1 MCVPVFK
8 NIGSRTHGTIPHAM
22 MGEIRRKLKS
32 MDDDRLWDAD
42 KDLQPEVD
50 ATTELPTDSRDMP
63 PASRLLGEFSP
74 SSNTS
79 DYYAGVVRAAIAQGG
94 RYGDHQISI
103 PWLRKILAG
112 LEWRNVEPET
122 LWEGVDGLG
131 PSIPNAKIPV
141 YDELFPSG
149 LEPSSS

>member
-1 MCVPVFK
+1 
-8 NIGSRTHGTIPHAM
+8 M

-32 MDDDRLWDAD
+32 IDDDALWDAD
-42 KDLQPEVD
+42 MILQPEVE
-50 ATTELPTDSRDMP
+50 ATTDLPTDSQDMP
-63 PASRLLGEFSP
+63 SASRVTGEFRP
-74 SSNTS
+74 NTGMS

-94 RYGDHQISI
+94 RYGDHQISL

-131 PSIPNAKIPV
+131 PSVPNAKIPV

-149 LEPSSS
+149 PEPSPD

>member
-1 MCVPVFK
+1 
-8 NIGSRTHGTIPHAM
+8 M
-22 MGEIRRKLKS
+22 MGEIRRKLTS
-32 MDDDRLWDAD
+32 FDDESLWDANL
-42 KDLQPEVD
+42 DLQPEVEER
-50 ATTELPTDSRDMP
+50 AELSIDSAELLS
-63 PASRLLGEFSP
+63 ASRATGEFSP
-74 SSNTS
+74 NSKTS

-94 RYGDHQISI
+94 RYGDHHISL

-131 PSIPNAKIPV
+131 PSVPNAKIPV

-149 LEPSSS
+149 PEPSPS

>member
-1 MCVPVFK
+1 
-8 NIGSRTHGTIPHAM
+8 M

-32 MDDDRLWDAD
+32 IDDDGLWDANMN
-42 KDLQPEVD
+42 LQPEVE
-50 ATTELPTDSRDMP
+50 AATELPTDSQDLHS
-63 PASRLLGEFSP
+63 ASRVMGEFSP
-74 SSNTS
+74 NTNMS

-122 LWEGVDGLG
+122 LWKGVDGLG
-131 PSIPNAKIPV
+131 PSVPNAKIPV
-141 YDELFPSG
+141 YDELFPSE
-149 LEPSSS
+149 LEPASS

>member
-1 MCVPVFK
+1 
-8 NIGSRTHGTIPHAM
+8 M

-32 MDDDRLWDAD
+32 IDEDSLWDAD
-42 KDLQPEVD
+42 MDLQPEVE
-50 ATTELPTDSRDMP
+50 ATTELPTDNADLLSDSRVT
-63 PASRLLGEFSP
+63 GEFSP
-74 SSNTS
+74 NTNMS

-94 RYGDHQISI
+94 RYGDHRISI
-103 PWLRKILAG
+103 AWLRKILAG

-131 PSIPNAKIPV
+131 PTVPNAKIPV

-149 LEPSSS
+149 PEPSPT

>member
-1 MCVPVFK
+1 M
-8 NIGSRTHGTIPHAM
+8 I
-22 MGEIRRKLKS
+22 GEIRRKLTT
-32 MDDDRLWDAD
+32 MTTIEDDRLWDAD
-42 KDLQPEVD
+42 MDLQPEVE
-50 ATTELPTDSRDMP
+50 ATTELPTVSEDTPS
-63 PASRLLGEFSP
+63 ASRVAGEFSP
-74 SSNTS
+74 NTNMS

-131 PSIPNAKIPV
+131 PSAPDAKITV

-149 LEPSSS
+149 PEHSPS

>member
-1 MCVPVFK
+1 
-8 NIGSRTHGTIPHAM
+8 M

-32 MDDDRLWDAD
+32 IDDDRLWDAD
-42 KDLQPEVD
+42 MDLQPEVE
-50 ATTELPTDSRDMP
+50 AATELPTSIQHTPSTSRVT
-63 PASRLLGEFSP
+63 GEFSP
-74 SSNTS
+74 NTNMS
-79 DYYAGVVRAAIAQGG
+79 DYHAGVVRAAIAQGG

-131 PSIPNAKIPV
+131 PSVPNAKIPV

-149 LEPSSS
+149 LEHSPS